1 MEHDSKA
8 TKREVLFFFKK
19 RESVS
24 VQDLMS
30 EFGYVFEGARS
41 KLRRLE
47 DGKLITKLGIQPGV
61 FCLTELGHR
70 RVERYDQRQ

>member
-1 MEHDSKA
+1 MERDSKA

-24 VQDLMS
+24 IQDLMS

-47 DGKLITKLGIQPGV
+47 AGKLITQLGIRPGT

-70 RVERYDQRQ
+70 RVERYEQR